1 MASTEVLSQT
11 LSSITAI
18 KLDQLQQQKEA
29 YGNKKRSLL
38 EEVASESDTAVRAK
52 KLLKGC
58 KDLQSLGLKRNRA
71 LSSLGEFL
79 DQAKYDPSIT
89 EPFLKEYE
97 AEISQHMDAQTNKYE
112 FASLYGKLVEEWIA
126 SGNSDAAST
135 AEGSNFVVVGREEMH
150 EQRATWEEYVFKA
163 KDTDPKA
170 IKTYLGD
177 VFSSKEAKRYLGIV
191 RKTLERFQKDWKSMR
206 HFDVDTLD
214 TVIQGMLRSDIL
226 TEEKRTTLRDFKA
239 NKVILSEIAD
249 VLNMRLSTMAT
260 WSWGTP
266 LIVDQRRNINGRYRF
281 YTDEDLLHSILVYY
295 VGLRWA
301 VQLREALT
309 TFTKG
314 DGVWK
319 SDTKP
324 ISKDDARRHRFFLDD
339 YLVLNSSS
347 VQKLRDIHFHSILLD
362 QLPRSFDEVRDTY
375 AGSGDK
381 AGDTKPSPVTVVQEL
396 LQRLQAEI
404 IMQTKLGKDVT
415 VIRSDFKWF
424 GPSIPHS
431 TIYAVLEFFGVQSEW
446 IDFFRRVLEA
456 EIRFKQDSPDA
467 PVQIRKRGTP
477 MSTPITDLFGESI
490 LFCLDY
496 AVNQKAAGTRLY
508 RLHDDMW
515 LWGNSGTCADAWK
528 VITQFTDTMGL
539 ELNSE
544 KTGSVQVKSDNGTA
558 ASTTSSGTLPEGD
571 VKWGFLKL
579 DPATGRF
586 LINQDEVDKHIDE
599 LRLQLSA
606 CRSILDYIQAWNIY
620 GHRFFANNF
629 GKPANCYGRA
639 HIDSMLA
646 TFRRIQ
652 DKLFPDHPG
661 GVGEHLKLTIASR
674 FNIPPSHIPDGYLY
688 WPSSHGGLG
697 LKNPFISL
705 LLFRRQVEK
714 DPAKLMTK
722 YLSEEEFVYARAKA
736 RFEAGFSI
744 PALQDNDDASD
755 MSDDDSDD
763 DDDDDT
769 SVVTSDNGDDDDA
782 SMVMSDN
789 NDDDASVVVKSDRPG
804 TNRWGASS
812 WRDGP
817 EWADLRDQPFMS
829 AAEFARYRELTDARL
844 GRLYRQLMAAPEVK
858 ALGPTGEVK
867 AALPD
872 MPTWSALGEYEQ
884 WVVQLYHK
892 DIVARFGGVDVVD
905 QGLLPTGLMSMLR
918 ESRFR
923 WQG

>member
-1 MASTEVLSQT
+1 MASTDVLSQT

-29 YGNKKRSLL
+29 YQSKKSSLL
-38 EEVASESDTAVRAK
+38 QDVASETDTAKRAK

-58 KDLQSLGLKRNRA
+58 EELRSLGLKTNTA
-71 LSSLGEFL
+71 LSSLDEFL
-79 DQAKYDPSIT
+79 DQAEYDPSVT

-97 AEISQHMDAQTNKYE
+97 AEINRHMDAQTNKYE

-126 SGNSDAAST
+126 SGTSDAAST
-135 AEGSNFVVVGREEMH
+135 AEGSGFVEVGREEMH
-150 EQRATWEEYVFKA
+150 EQRATWEEYVFNA
-163 KDTDPKA
+163 KETDPKA
-170 IKTYLGD
+170 IKTYLD
-177 VFSSKEAKRYLGIV
+177 EVFSSKEAKRG
-191 RKTLERFQKDWKSMR
+191 LESIKKNLEHFQKGWKSMH
-206 HFDVDTLD
+206 HFNEETLE

-249 VLNMRLSTMAT
+249 VLNMRMSALAT
-260 WSWGTP
+260 WTWGKP
-266 LIVDQRRNINGRYRF
+266 LVVEQRRNLNGRYRF

-301 VQLREALT
+301 IQLRLALT

-314 DGVWK
+314 EGVWK
-319 SDTKP
+319 PDTKP
-324 ISKDDARRHRFFLDD
+324 ISKADARRRHFFLDNKT
-339 YLVLNSSS
+339 VLDSAS
-347 VQKLRDIHFHSILLD
+347 VQKQRDDHFHSILLD
-362 QLPRSFDEVRDTY
+362 QLPSSFNEVRGSYGD
-375 AGSGDK
+375 SGDK
-381 AGDTKPSPVTVVQEL
+381 KGDTKSSHVTVVQEL

-404 IMQTKLGKDVT
+404 IMQTKLGKDIT

-424 GPSIPHS
+424 GPSLPHS
-431 TIYAVLEFFGVQSEW
+431 TIFAVLEFFGVQKEW
-446 IDFFRRVLEA
+446 IGFFGRVLET
-456 EIRFKQDSPDA
+456 EMKFKQDSPDA

-477 MSTPITDLFGESI
+477 MSTPITDFFGESI

-515 LWGNSGTCADAWK
+515 LWGKSETCGEAWN

-539 ELNSE
+539 ELNSD
-544 KTGSVQVKSDNGTA
+544 KTGSVQLMSANGTSVSA
-558 ASTTSSGTLPEGD
+558 TQSGTLPEGD
-571 VKWGFLKL
+571 VKWGFLTL

-599 LRLQLSA
+599 LRIQLSA

-652 DKLFPDHPG
+652 EKLFPNQPG

-674 FNIPPSHIPDGYLY
+674 FNISPSDIPDGYLY
-688 WPSSHGGLG
+688 WPSTHGGLG
-697 LKNPFISL
+697 LQNPFVSL
-705 LLFRRQVEK
+705 LLYRRQVEK
-714 DPAKLMTK
+714 TPDKLMDK
-722 YLSEEEFVYARAKA
+722 YLEDEEYVYTRSKA
-736 RFEAGFSI
+736 RFEEGFSLMDI
-744 PALQDNDDASD
+744 QDSESEAASFALDADDNTPAYDGTHRWTTVRGFRDA
-755 MSDDDSDD
+755 
-763 DDDDDT
+763 
-769 SVVTSDNGDDDDA
+769 
-782 SMVMSDN
+782 
-789 NDDDASVVVKSDRPG
+789 
-804 TNRWGASS
+804 
-812 WRDGP
+812 P
-817 EWADLRDQPFMS
+817 EFDDLRHEPFMS
-829 AAEFARYRELTDARL
+829 AAEFARYRERTEAAL
-844 GRLYRQLMAAPEVK
+844 GRVYHRLMAAPQVTHFDPTGDVK
-858 ALGPTGEVK
+858 AVL
-867 AALPD
+867 AHYD
-872 MPTWSALGEYEQ
+872 TWTALGEYER

-905 QGLLPTGLMSMLR
+905 QGLLPTGLMAMLR